1 MKSAPTDK
9 DEDPEKKPKKRF
21 DSQQAQAIAKY
32 SGLAIQMGIII
43 VLGVLL
49 GQKLDTWL
57 EMEKPIFS
65 LICSLLSVFAAIYY
79 SLKDFI
85 VLPQDK
91 DEKKK
96 PDKT

>member
-1 MKSAPTDK
+1 VKSAPIDK
-9 DEDPEKKPKKRF
+9 NDDSEKKKKKRF

-49 GQKLDTWL
+49 GQKLDAWL

-85 VLPQDK
+85 TPTKNQDK
-91 DEKKK
+91 
-96 PDKT
+96 